1 MLLEKEQTLSFYIK
15 NVNTKQWLVQI
26 PNYQTHYTVNE
37 NSNIEWDS
45 IDITSEPY
53 DNDEQIYNITRNM
66 DDSYTLVNSETKLVM
81 GNKWDTMTSSL
92 KNVEYPNL
100 SDLTMDDLDNDVY
113 RNNKL
118 YIDLVENKGEDLI
131 YDIYIKKND
140 KKQYLMAYQNKKSST
155 EGKNYYYILFINDE
169 NRAKYDITLS
179 RWIIQN
185 ADPCYNKEK
194 SNNIGYNCYKKI
206 WNITGC
212 DVKLKPS
219 DYNENIM
226 RDSYENIVT
235 NTKNLYESNDIKC
248 VKQSIEDISDE
259 NIKKDSKPLNEVENT
274 IENEIE
280 EEIYTKFIKKKK

>member
-1 MLLEKEQTLSFYIK
+1 QTLSFYIK

-185 ADPCYNKEK
+185 ADP
-194 SNNIGYNCYKKI
+194 
-206 WNITGC
+206 
-212 DVKLKPS
+212 
-219 DYNENIM
+219 
-226 RDSYENIVT
+226 
-235 NTKNLYESNDIKC
+235 
-248 VKQSIEDISDE
+248 
-259 NIKKDSKPLNEVENT
+259 
-274 IENEIE
+274 
-280 EEIYTKFIKKKK
+280 